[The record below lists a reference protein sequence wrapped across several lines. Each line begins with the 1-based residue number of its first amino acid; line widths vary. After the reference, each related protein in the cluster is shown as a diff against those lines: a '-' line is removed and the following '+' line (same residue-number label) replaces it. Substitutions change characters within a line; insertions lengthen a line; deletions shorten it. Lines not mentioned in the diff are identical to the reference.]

1 MRVYFDDVPNTAT
14 AQDFT
19 DRWIAT
25 LDRSKS
31 HTIRFETKF
40 VPADDND
47 VVRVYIDKE
56 LKARGTT
63 WENYDRLTAGND
75 VTPNDRLMWV
85 RSERRCPRLQA
96 GCAHPSGRRC
106 RLRERVVEPVD
117 QRGDGGPFRRAVRH
131 RVLDVLGDARHRPR
145 ADRQRGALDAMRQPA
160 GVPSG

>member
-1 MRVYFDDVPNTAT
+1 MSYVRLQTGSTACASYFDDVPNTAT

-63 WENYDRLTAGND
+63 WENYDRSTAGND

-85 RSERRCPRLQA
+85 RPERRCPRLQA
-96 GCAHPSGRRC
+96 GCA
-106 RLRERVVEPVD
+106 PV
-117 QRGDGGPFRRAVRH
+117 RTALPPPRARRRAGRP
-131 RVLDVLGDARHRPR
+131 AR
-145 ADRQRGALDAMRQPA
+145 
-160 GVPSG
+160 